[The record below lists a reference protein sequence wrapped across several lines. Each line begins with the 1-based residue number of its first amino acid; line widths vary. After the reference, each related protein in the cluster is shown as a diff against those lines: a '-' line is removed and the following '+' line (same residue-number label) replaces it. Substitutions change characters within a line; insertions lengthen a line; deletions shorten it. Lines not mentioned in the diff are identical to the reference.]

1 MKRRFTE
8 IYNEVYA
15 KNNEQ
20 LETLRKRKL
29 IGVIFFM
36 IAIAFTIVFCIKVG
50 TTNERYLTLIF
61 LALFLEIILFLIY
74 AGKNTK
80 SIYSKIYKENVIS
93 ELVNGVDSN
102 LNYSPYSGVSESVFR
117 MSKFDRGY
125 DEFSS
130 EDYISGTLE
139 SRITVEMSNILTQE
153 WRTTTDSDGNTSRE
167 LVTTFSGMFG
177 RIILPELFC
186 TEFEIYKNSK
196 FRQLVANRIEVD
208 SAMFEK
214 IYDCFSIDKVRTME
228 ILSSDIIEKFVEL
241 QQNAIKSGVLEMK
254 CTSNMIFFRISNGDV
269 FETHVFR
276 KAIQFDELHKYYKLV
291 EFPIEIAEMF
301 NNRLIELN
309 KSIVLSNK
317 I

>member
-29 IGVIFFM
+29 IGVILFI
-36 IAIAFTIVFCIKVG
+36 IAIVFTIVFYIKVG
-50 TTNERYLTLIF
+50 TTNEKYLTVIALAIF
-61 LALFLEIILFLIY
+61 FELVLFLMY

-80 SIYSKIYKENVIS
+80 SLYSKIYKENVIS
-93 ELVNGVDSN
+93 ELVSGVDDN
-102 LNYSPYSGVSESVFR
+102 LVYQPYSGISESVFR
-117 MSKFDRGY
+117 MSDFDRGY

-167 LVTTFSGMFG
+167 LVTTYSGMFG
-177 RIILPELFC
+177 RIILPELFG
-186 TEFEIYKNSK
+186 TDFEIYKNSK
-196 FRQLVANRIEVD
+196 FRQLAKNRIEVD

-214 IYDCFSIDKVRTME
+214 IYDCFSIDKIRTME

-241 QQNAIKSGVLEMK
+241 QQKAIKSGVLEMK
-254 CTSNMIFFRISNGDV
+254 CTSNIIFFRISNGDV
-269 FETHVFR
+269 FEAHVFR
-276 KAIQFDELHKYYKLV
+276 KAIQFDELHKYYNLV
-291 EFPIEIAEMF
+291 EYPIEIAEMF

-309 KSIVLSNK
+309 K
-317 I
+317 